1 MSIFDKFNNQNL
13 SEEEAFEELCC
24 QLFETWGKHTMGFD
38 ANWTYRNI
46 RGSGGDGGIEAYWH
60 NATVNTFIGVQAKW
74 FRKSITPSQYSQ
86 IRRSIDT
93 AMSLR
98 PRLAKYIVCIPHNL
112 TSLRSGKRGSIS
124 RGEEDAWKEFSRS
137 VAQTYPDLELIL
149 WDEHHIGNLLQN
161 PANEGRWRFWFKK
174 TSLNSDT
181 VHLAL
186 QKAIEGLKDRYI
198 PEITDDGNM
207 TTFLDNFFGTIESR
221 KLRIGEIDTCLNV
234 CHALTYTIDSF
245 VKVNNEL
252 RDQLKESAIKCHGA
266 ISAYADSL
274 IAWQH
279 ILTVEPWSLIEIDSI
294 AVDYGAIE
302 SFEVD
307 VQDLKQ
313 EHKLTRH
320 VNELIKLL
328 TKFKEMPSGYEIGAA
343 MCDAFS
349 CSHCLVIGEQGTGK
363 TCGFASEALRFL
375 NEGGHL
381 PILIRAS
388 EINDQD
394 GWKEI
399 ISNALGISDWNE
411 TDLWQA
417 LSSSA
422 AIRDTHEG
430 NIIVRA
436 KVAIFVD
443 GLDERQSASRW
454 STLIGQGDAI
464 TREYPRIKFA
474 YSSRPHGIERSY
486 LNDARECTYRVDD
499 EGDVP
504 AWKLFDR
511 YIERYSIDLVGKTR
525 YKWMLRTPMELR
537 MFCTA
542 YSERRIDKNVSTC
555 LTELVNAEVNRLE
568 EEYAARLGKTSG
580 MHEMP
585 VRSTLVSLATAFLL
599 DDSQRD
605 RAAICDI
612 VEKADV
618 QCKDVGNM
626 LDFLER
632 YGILAT
638 IQRPGATSV
647 SPPVITYQ
655 PGSRHLWDYFM
666 AIVLIET
673 EDIAAANA
681 IARHGDAAYMY
692 AILLIERRGILPL
705 KSNGLVNALGIDRT
719 RQLTLD
725 ALADAEKNTAGK
737 FRQWTLTEMS
747 KSREALFEI
756 VNRII
761 IPAANE
767 QEHPLGPLLL
777 DEYMR
782 SFQTPIKRDMIWST
796 PKETHE
802 GYGLSMYYERNA
814 VKHLPR
820 LHDNDAWSQT
830 PLLLT
835 WCLATVSNPK
845 RRHCR
850 SELVRWAMRNPEEY
864 IELFDQFN
872 NCNDP
877 QIREDIFAIA
887 GEVIC
892 QGRTD
897 GATKSRFAKITLDSI
912 FSSPD
917 KPGNRDAALRH
928 YGRMLI
934 EKCCSD
940 GTIDSNILEKC
951 RPPYSVDV
959 ETGALPI
966 CAAATD
972 ASRMTGFE
980 TISYDLARYALVEKL
995 ESTFGIPRFQVSSD
1009 RNADDVQRLIK
1020 ESAAAVDA
1028 KPPAFEG
1035 WVIAAAYQYLI
1046 DHGYE
1051 PDVFIGPVGERGY
1064 RLGGIDRRIS
1074 GSFGNADHGS
1084 KSTVMTVAEKYV
1096 WCARNEICGFMA
1108 DRIPVFAS
1116 SWQNGTNQET
1126 YEFANDYST
1135 LLSYQSPLFEATVNE
1150 LLAERGGITPLFP
1163 AAFSCNDGDAI
1174 CSEQDLNDWINSGS
1188 ADVLISLLNHVPNVD
1203 ISLEGNVIP
1212 IALYASDW
1220 SVCGKQSRGWAYCG
1234 ATDPSALASFCESG
1248 RAAIEG
1254 YEHASDFVTS
1264 IDVAATYISPVEY
1277 MSAPWVNEYDENHGR
1292 DKIADVYVAATPLS
1306 GSGVDSL
1313 TEIGDY
1319 WYRFPSKL
1327 AMDLC
1332 RATST
1337 DGAHYFDS
1345 NGEVVFQDVDFGEP
1359 YRQQYQALLA
1369 DRDKLF
1375 EALRARDLCP
1385 IWYATLQRSSNGLA
1399 DERLPQIEQSE
1410 LSWLIWIDA
1419 NEKYHS
1425 CRISDEHQS
1434 PVHAY
1439 EPPDLIKELLGN
1451 YAAHNGEGKTIA
1463 SE

>member
-1 MSIFDKFNNQNL
+1 MSIFDQFNNQNL
-13 SEEEAFEELCC
+13 SEEDAFEELCC
-24 QLFETWGKHTMGFD
+24 QLFETWGTHTMGFD
-38 ANWTYRNI
+38 ANWAYLNI

-60 NATVNTFIGVQAKW
+60 NTANDTFIGIQAKW

-86 IRRSIDT
+86 IRSSINT
-93 AMSLR
+93 AVSLR
-98 PRLAKYIVCIPHNL
+98 PKLAEYIVCIPHNL
-112 TSLRSGKRGSIS
+112 TSLRYSKGGGIS
-124 RGEEDAWKEFSRS
+124 RGEEDAWKEFSGS
-137 VAQTYPDLELIL
+137 IAQAYPDLKLTL
-149 WDEHHIGNLLQN
+149 WDEHHIGNLLQSS
-161 PANEGRWRFWFKK
+161 ANEGRWRFWFKK
-174 TSLNSDT
+174 SSLNSGA

-207 TTFLDNFFGTIESR
+207 TAFLDNFFGTIESR
-221 KLRIGEIDTCLNV
+221 RLRIGEIDTCLNV
-234 CHALTYTIDSF
+234 CYALTYTIDSF
-245 VKVNNEL
+245 AKAGNEL
-252 RDQLKESAIKCHGA
+252 RDQLKESAIKCHDA

-274 IAWQH
+274 VAWQH
-279 ILTVEPWSLIEIDSI
+279 MLTVEPWSLIEIDSI

-302 SFEVD
+302 SFEAD

-313 EHKLTRH
+313 EYKLTRH
-320 VNELIKLL
+320 VNELIRLL
-328 TKFKEMPSGYEIGAA
+328 TKFKEMPSEYEIGAA
-343 MCDAFS
+343 MHDAFS
-349 CSHCLVIGEQGTGK
+349 CPHCLVIGEQGTGK
-363 TCGFASEALRFL
+363 TCGFASEAFRFL
-375 NEGGHL
+375 NEGRHL
-381 PILIRAS
+381 PIFIRAS
-388 EINDQD
+388 EINGQAE
-394 GWKEI
+394 WKEI
-399 ISNALGISDWNE
+399 ISNALSISDWNE
-411 TDLWQA
+411 TELWQA

-422 AIRDTHEG
+422 AMRDAHEG
-430 NIIVRA
+430 DIIVRA

-443 GLDERQSASRW
+443 GLDEREPASRW
-454 STLIGQGDAI
+454 TTLIRQGDAI
-464 TREYPRIKFA
+464 AREYPRIKFA
-474 YSSRPHGIERSY
+474 YSSRPHGIERSCP
-486 LNDARECTYRVDD
+486 NDVWECTHHVDD
-499 EGDVP
+499 GGDVP

-525 YKWMLRTPMELR
+525 YKWILRTPMELR

-542 YSERRIDKNVSTC
+542 YSERRIDKNISTC

-568 EEYAARLGKTSG
+568 EEYAARTGEASG

-612 VEKADV
+612 VKNADI
-618 QCKDVGNM
+618 QCRDIGNM

-647 SPPVITYQ
+647 SPPVIAYQ

-673 EDIAAANA
+673 EDVAAADA
-681 IARHGDAAYMY
+681 IAYHGDAAYMY
-692 AILLIERRGILPL
+692 ATLLIEKRGILPL
-705 KSNGLVNALGIDRT
+705 ESTGLVNALGIDRT
-719 RQLTLD
+719 RQLTFD
-725 ALADAEKNTAGK
+725 ALADAGKNATGK
-737 FRQWTLTEMS
+737 FRQWTLNEMS
-747 KSREALFEI
+747 KSREALFDI

-761 IPAANE
+761 IPVANE
-767 QEHPLGPLLL
+767 QEHPLGPPLL

-782 SFQTPIKRDMIWST
+782 SFQTPIKRDMIWSI
-796 PKETHE
+796 PEGMHK

-820 LHDNDAWSQT
+820 LHNDDAWNQV

-835 WCLATVSNPK
+835 WYLATVSNLR

-850 SELVRWAMRNPEEY
+850 NELVRWAMRNPDEY

-887 GEVIC
+887 GEVVC
-892 QGRTD
+892 QGRAD
-897 GATKSRFAKITLDSI
+897 EATKSRFAKITLDSI
-912 FSSPD
+912 FSFPD

-934 EKCCSD
+934 ERCCSS
-940 GTIDSNILEKC
+940 GTIDSSVLEKC
-951 RPPYSVDV
+951 RPPYSVDA
-959 ETGALPI
+959 EAGALPI
-966 CAAATD
+966 CAAATN

-995 ESTFGIPRFQVSSD
+995 ESTFGIPRFQVSGD

-1020 ESAAAVDA
+1020 ESAAADA
-1028 KPPAFEG
+1028 KPPAFDG
-1035 WVIAAAYQYLI
+1035 WVIAAAYQYLV

-1051 PDVFIGPVGERGY
+1051 PDVFVGPIGEKGY

-1074 GSFGNADHGS
+1074 GSFGSADHGS
-1084 KSTVMTVAEKYV
+1084 QSTVMTVAEKYV

-1108 DRIPVFAS
+1108 DRIPVFTS

-1163 AAFSCNDGDAI
+1163 AAFSCNDSDVI
-1174 CSEQDLNDWINSGS
+1174 CSEQDLNDWISSGS
-1188 ADVLISLLNHVPNVD
+1188 ADVLISLLNHVPNAD
-1203 ISLEGNVIP
+1203 ISLEGNVMP

-1234 ATDPSALASFCESG
+1234 ATGSSALASFCESG

-1277 MSAPWVNEYDENHGR
+1277 MSAPWVNECDENRGR
-1292 DKIADVYVAATPLS
+1292 DKIADVYVTATPLS

-1332 RATST
+1332 GATST

-1345 NGEVVFQDVDFGEP
+1345 NGKVVFQDVDFGEP
-1359 YRQQYQALLA
+1359 YKQQYQALLA

-1375 EALRARDLCP
+1375 GALRARDLCP
-1385 IWYATLQRSSNGLA
+1385 IWYVALQRSSNGLA
-1399 DERLPQIEQSE
+1399 DERLPQIDQSE
-1410 LSWLIWIDA
+1410 LSWLIWTDDDGR
-1419 NEKYHS
+1419 YHS
-1425 CRISDEHQS
+1425 CRISDEYQS
-1434 PVHAY
+1434 PKHTY
-1439 EPPDLIKELLGN
+1439 EPPELIKELLEN
-1451 YAAHNGEGKTIA
+1451 FAARNGQ
-1463 SE
+1463 SETTATE